1 MSEYLSELIFHR
13 NLLFKSLLQIKANTV
28 LKLSLV
34 VLQDDAFCKQKRFFC
49 LFLFFFPT
57 DNNVLLSISHLMVT
71 PRICKIK
78 EP

>member
-34 VLQDDAFCKQKRFFC
+34 VLQDDAFCKQKRFC
-49 LFLFFFPT
+49 FFFFVFPT